1 MNKGLLIQYY
11 HRSCRWR
18 QAEPC
23 YVNQHEGE
31 IWHGHNC
38 GTEFFDNYCPRCSHR
53 VEVGRV
59 GWNSIRESITILRGL
74 NSLSFTYSLVQ
85 VMGCPG
91 YLVRDYIWW
100 STLWRFAVS
109 VCYNDDEVMDVNMT
123 IDFYI
128 ILAAIVLLTAVMLI
142 AVHRINKRAIN

>member
-23 YVNQHEGE
+23 YVNQH
-31 IWHGHNC
+31 
-38 GTEFFDNYCPRCSHR
+38 
-53 VEVGRV
+53 
-59 GWNSIRESITILRGL
+59 
-74 NSLSFTYSLVQ
+74 
-85 VMGCPG
+85 
-91 YLVRDYIWW
+91 
-100 STLWRFAVS
+100 AVS